1 MQIDLRT
8 GVVPISRAASSL
20 AILLKRCAA
29 SSGPIVVTQNGYPTG
44 VLLSID
50 DYSALIAGAKRSG
63 VLAAEPVVEE
73 AAPVLRR
80 RGRCACAVARPC
92 QGQAAQEDVGASR
105 RSGGRAR
112 VRCLCVVCAGAER
125 IA

>member
-73 AAPVLRR
+73 AAPAPIVEEVAAPAPSPAPAK
-80 RGRCACAVARPC
+80 GRPRKKV
-92 QGQAAQEDVGASR
+92 
-105 RSGGRAR
+105 
-112 VRCLCVVCAGAER
+112 
-125 IA
+125 

>member
-20 AILLKRCAA
+20 AALLKRCAA

-50 DYSALIAGAKRSG
+50 GYSALIAGAERSG
-63 VLAAEPVVEE
+63 TFAAEPVVEE
-73 AAPVLRR
+73 AAPVPAVEEVAAPALAPIIEVAADPVSAPAPGK
-80 RGRCACAVARPC
+80 GRPRKKV
-92 QGQAAQEDVGASR
+92 
-105 RSGGRAR
+105 
-112 VRCLCVVCAGAER
+112 
-125 IA
+125 

>member
-73 AAPVLRR
+73 AAPAPAPVVAEVAAPAPPPAPSK
-80 RGRCACAVARPC
+80 GRPRKKV
-92 QGQAAQEDVGASR
+92 
-105 RSGGRAR
+105 
-112 VRCLCVVCAGAER
+112 
-125 IA
+125 